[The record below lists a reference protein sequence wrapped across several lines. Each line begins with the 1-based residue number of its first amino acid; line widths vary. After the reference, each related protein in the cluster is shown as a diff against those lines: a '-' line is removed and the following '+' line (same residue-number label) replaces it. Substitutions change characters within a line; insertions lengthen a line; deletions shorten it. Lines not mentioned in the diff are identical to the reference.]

1 MYQQW
6 NRYASL
12 APADDG
18 GGASVNSGNN
28 TLPMSGNKNKEP
40 YHSKGSLEGS
50 SYNKYRDDGG
60 RSGGGSRTGSQIR
73 SRENSNSRNVG
84 GGGGSRSLQPPNR
97 SSHPQNTSQPQQSR
111 QQMYSS
117 GAQGAV
123 LGRIQVSM
131 QNKSKKGNI
140 RQTGGFVRFSALPE
154 SVQSAVQSTGG
165 QN

>member
-18 GGASVNSGNN
+18 GGGGSSSNSGNN

-50 SYNKYRDDGG
+50 NYNKYRDDGG

-84 GGGGSRSLQPPNR
+84 SGGASRSLQPPNR
-97 SSHPQNTSQPQQSR
+97 SSHPQQNASQQQPQSR
-111 QQMYSS
+111 YAS

-123 LGRIQVSM
+123 LNRIQVS
-131 QNKSKKGNI
+131 
-140 RQTGGFVRFSALPE
+140 
-154 SVQSAVQSTGG
+154 
-165 QN
+165 